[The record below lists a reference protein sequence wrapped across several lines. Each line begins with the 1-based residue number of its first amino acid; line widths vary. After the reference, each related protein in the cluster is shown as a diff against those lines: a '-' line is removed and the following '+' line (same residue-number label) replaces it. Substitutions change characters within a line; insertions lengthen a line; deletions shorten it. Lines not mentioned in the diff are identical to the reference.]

1 MEEKI
6 AHEEEFQQIEMLKK
20 KLAALRVARRK
31 RQAEGKCLREQEELL
46 RRYMSIVQRGSS
58 SLSTAS
64 QLQWASLQTL
74 ETLERMATL
83 YETEMSALRHK
94 QNLIQ
99 QQVEGRTQ
107 MHGNGNIMEK
117 GE

>member
-6 AHEEEFQQIEMLKK
+6 SRDEDLHQIEELKK
-20 KLAALRVARRK
+20 KLAGLRVARRK

-74 ETLERMATL
+74 ETLERMAII
-83 YETEMSALRHK
+83 YETEMGEVHNK
-94 QNLIQ
+94 QHRIQ
-99 QQVEGRTQ
+99 QQVEGRNTQ
-107 MHGNGNIMEK
+107 REMHMHVLIHD
-117 GE
+117 